1 MTSEVVTSEV
11 PGNTKAGTSS
21 RIKARAFQF
30 TLNEVEKYPALLNDL
45 KDLKSCDYLVSA
57 KEKAPTTGHEH
68 IHIYAHF
75 SSQYNLS
82 KKIMSHGAHVEV
94 CRGSPKQNI
103 DYVKKD
109 GVILDEYG
117 EVPHQGARTIKELRQ
132 LTREECPPNLIRI
145 YDSEKEKEQR
155 EESFMSMLDEIEE
168 DRLEGP
174 EVIYFTGDSGKGKT
188 YSAYKYALN
197 KYEKEHIGKISF
209 NNGFADIVNPKAECF
224 VCEEFRPSDLRAS
237 KLLELLDKYGASVN
251 VKGGFEYLRPK
262 TIIFASIFRPQK
274 LYTDEEK
281 NEQFIRRIKH
291 IYRCEEELTRILK

>member
-11 PGNTKAGTSS
+11 PGNTNTGTSS

-30 TLNEVEKYPALLNDL
+30 TLNEVEKYPSLLNDL
-45 KDLKSCDYLVSA
+45 KALKSCDYLISA

-103 DYVKKD
+103 DYVKK
-109 GVILDEYG
+109 GGQILDEIG

-132 LTREECPPNLIRI
+132 LPRNEVPPNLIKI
-145 YDSEKEKEQR
+145 YDNEEAKERR
-155 EESFMSMLDEIEE
+155 EENFMSMLDEIKE

-174 EVIYFTGDSGKGKT
+174 EVIYFTGDSGMGKT
-188 YSAYKYALN
+188 FSAYKYALN
-197 KYEKEHIGKISF
+197 KYAKESIGKITF
-209 NNGFADIVNPKAECF
+209 NNGFADIVNPKAECL
-224 VCEEFRPSDLRAS
+224 VCEEFRASDLRAS
-237 KLLELLDKYGASVN
+237 KLLELLDKYGASVS
-251 VKGGFEYLRPK
+251 VKGGFEYIRPK
-262 TIIFASIFRPQK
+262 TIIIASISSPYY

-291 IYRCEEELTRILK
+291 IYECKKDLTKVLK